1 MYAPDLPPL
10 EHPLPVWIP
19 GLLCLHMAMSFL
31 RQLWQQKDVII
42 TFVLPLLF
50 LPLPLITQTK
60 EAACAYILL
69 VTAMYWISEA
79 IPLGAAAM
87 VPAFMFPLFGIMKS
101 SEVASE
107 YFKDIHLLLFGVVC
121 LATSIQKWN
130 LHKRI
135 ALWMV
140 LSVGSQPSWLLLG
153 FMSCTS
159 LLSMWLSNTSTAA
172 MVMPIVDAVL
182 CQLNSAAP
190 EERALTNNKTNTPQN
205 NEDNTKI
212 DLASFPESNNILDN
226 GIVNTEE
233 NEEDPAYDNQGYAK
247 QGKTGRFYRT
257 KRDHMMCKA
266 FSLGIAYSST
276 IGGMSTLTGTST
288 NLIFIEQ
295 FETRYPGCQ
304 FVNFGSWIAFSFP
317 IAFIILIFSWM
328 WINWLFLG
336 FSLKEMQCCRKKS
349 KSPADEDS
357 RTILQQEYDKLG
369 PLSYQEVVTLVIF
382 LLMSLSWFTRDPGFI
397 PGWDSLFGL
406 KGYKSDATSAILFGF
421 LFFIIPGRRPSWL
434 CCRSKEKSRA
444 SSVTESTPMITW
456 KEFEECIPWHIV
468 VLVGGGFALAKGCEV
483 SGLSVWVGHKMEPL
497 SSLPVWVIVLVVC
510 LMVTTVTEVASN
522 PATITIFQPIL
533 SSLAEGIGVNP
544 LLVIIPATIS
554 ASCAF
559 LLPVANPPNAIVF
572 SYGHLTVPD
581 MIKAGLGTNLI
592 SMIALWVGLYTWG
605 IPMFDLNIYPD
616 WASHSNSSSILAP

>member
-1 MYAPDLPPL
+1 MYSPQLPPL
-10 EHPLPVWIP
+10 ERPIAVWIP
-19 GLLCLHMAMSFL
+19 GLLFLRMTMSFL
-31 RQLWQQKDVII
+31 RQLWLHKDVLI
-42 TFVLPLLF
+42 TFLLPLLF
-50 LPLPLITQTK
+50 LPLPLATHSK

-69 VTAMYWISEA
+69 VTAIYWISEA
-79 IPLGAAAM
+79 IPLGAASL
-87 VPAFMFPLFGIMKS
+87 VPAFLFPLFGIMKS

-121 LATSIQKWN
+121 LAASIQKWN

-140 LSVGSQPSWLLLG
+140 LSVGSKPSWLLLG

-159 LLSMWLSNTSTAA
+159 FLSMWLSNTSTAA

-190 EERALTNNKTNTPQN
+190 EEKALTDSKTSTSQN
-205 NEDNTKI
+205 NEDATKI
-212 DLASFPESNNILDN
+212 DLTSFPESNNMLDN
-226 GIVNTEE
+226 GIANTEE
-233 NEEDPAYDNQGYAK
+233 QEEEPTFANRTYAK

-304 FVNFGSWIAFSFP
+304 LVNFGSWIAFSFP
-317 IAFIILIFSWM
+317 IAFIILILSWL

-336 FSLKEMQCCRKKS
+336 CR
-349 KSPADEDS
+349 
-357 RTILQQEYDKLG
+357 
-369 PLSYQEVVTLVIF
+369 
-382 LLMSLSWFTRDPGFI
+382 
-397 PGWDSLFGL
+397 

-421 LFFIIPGRRPSWL
+421 LLFIIPGRKPSWL

-444 SSVTESTPMITW
+444 PQVAESTPMITW
-456 KEFEECIPWHIV
+456 KEFEDCIPWHIV
-468 VLVGGGFALAKGCEV
+468 ILVGGGFALAKGCEV
-483 SGLSVWVGHKMEPL
+483 SGLSTWVGHRMVPL
-497 SSLPVWVIVLVVC
+497 SSLPIWIIVFIVC
-510 LMVTTVTEVASN
+510 LIVTTVTEVASN

-533 SSLAEGIGVNP
+533 SSLAEGIGINP
-544 LLVIIPATIS
+544 LFVIIPATIS

-592 SMIALWVGLYTWG
+592 GMLALWFGLYVWG
-605 IPMFDLNIYPD
+605 IPMFDLNSFPD
-616 WASHSNSSSILAP
+616 WASHRNMTSLAAP

>member
-1 MYAPDLPPL
+1 MPAPDLPPL
-10 EHPLPVWIP
+10 ERPLPVWIP
-19 GLLCLHMAMSFL
+19 GLVCLHMAMSTL
-31 RQLWQQKDVII
+31 QQIWQQKDVVI
-42 TFVLPLLF
+42 TFCLPLLL
-50 LPLPLITQTK
+50 LPLPLVAQTK
-60 EAACAYILL
+60 EAACAYVLL
-69 VTAMYWISEA
+69 VTATYWISEA
-79 IPLGAAAM
+79 IPLGAAAL
-87 VPAFMFPLFGIMKS
+87 VPAFMFPLFGILKS

-121 LATSIQKWN
+121 LASSIQKWN

-140 LSVGSQPSWLLLG
+140 LSVGSQPGWLLLG

-182 CQLNSAAP
+182 YQLNSASP
-190 EERALTNNKTNTPQN
+190 EERALTNAKPNSAPN
-205 NEDNTKI
+205 NEDTTKI

-226 GIVNTEE
+226 GTASTEE
-233 NEEDPAYDNQGYAK
+233 NEEEPTFDSRRYSKQAK
-247 QGKTGRFYRT
+247 SGRFYRT

-276 IGGMSTLTGTST
+276 IGGMATLTGTST

-317 IAFIILIFSWM
+317 IAFIILIFTWM
-328 WINWLFLG
+328 WITWLFLG
-336 FSLKEMQCCRKKS
+336 FSLKEMQCCRKS
-349 KSPADEDS
+349 KSSTEDDS
-357 RTILQQEYDKLG
+357 RKVLRQEYEKLG
-369 PLSYQEVVTLVIF
+369 PLSYQEVVTLSIF
-382 LLMSLSWFTRDPGFI
+382 LLMALSWFTRDPGFV

-406 KGYKSDATSAILFGF
+406 KGYKSDATSSILFGF
-421 LFFIIPGRRPSWL
+421 LLFIIPGRKPSWL
-434 CCRSKEKSRA
+434 RCRSREKSRP
-444 SSVTESTPMITW
+444 SPSGESTPMITW

-468 VLVGGGFALAKGCEV
+468 ILVGGGFALAKGCEV
-483 SGLSVWVGHKMEPL
+483 SGLSTWVGHKMEPL

-510 LMVTTVTEVASN
+510 LLVTSVTEVASN

-533 SSLAEGIGVNP
+533 CSLAEGIGVNP
-544 LLVIIPATIS
+544 LLIIIPATIS

-581 MIKAGLGTNLI
+581 MMKAGLGTNLI
-592 SMIALWVGLYTWG
+592 SMLALCFGLYTWG
-605 IPMFDLNIYPD
+605 IPMFDLNTFPD
-616 WASHSNSSSILAP
+616 WASHNVSAVPSP

>member
-1 MYAPDLPPL
+1 MPAPDLPPL

-19 GLLCLHMAMSFL
+19 GLLCLHMALSLL
-31 RQLWQQKDVII
+31 RQLWQQKDVVI

-50 LPLPLITQTK
+50 LPLPLIAQTK

-69 VTAMYWISEA
+69 VTATFWISEA
-79 IPLGAAAM
+79 IPLGAAAL
-87 VPAFMFPLFGIMKS
+87 VPAFLFPLFSVMKS

-182 CQLNSAAP
+182 YQLNSATP
-190 EERALTNNKTNTPQN
+190 EEKALTNSKTSTREN
-205 NEDNTKI
+205 NEDSTKI

-226 GIVNTEE
+226 GEAKTEE
-233 NEEDPAYDNQGYAK
+233 SEEEPTFESRRYSK
-247 QGKTGRFYRT
+247 QGKSGRFYRT

-295 FETRYPGCQ
+295 FETRYPECQ

-328 WINWLFLG
+328 WITWLFLE
-336 FSLKEMQCCRKKS
+336 FSFKEMCCCGKS
-349 KSPADEDS
+349 KSPVDKDS
-357 RTILQQEYDKLG
+357 RKILRQEYEKLG
-369 PLSYQEVVTLVIF
+369 PLSYQEVVTLIIF
-382 LLMSLSWFTRDPGFI
+382 LLMALSWFTRDPGFI

-421 LFFIIPGRRPSWL
+421 LLFIIPGKKPSWL
-434 CCRSKEKSRA
+434 RCGSGEKSRV
-444 SSVTESTPMITW
+444 SPVTESTPMITW

-483 SGLSVWVGHKMEPL
+483 SGLSTWVGHKMEPL
-497 SSLPVWVIVLVVC
+497 SSLPVWVIVLIVC

-572 SYGHLTVPD
+572 SYGHLSVPD

-592 SMIALWVGLYTWG
+592 SMITLWFALYTWG
-605 IPMFDLNIYPD
+605 IPMFDLSRFPD
-616 WASHSNSSSILAP
+616 WALHNSTSSIAAP

>member
-1 MYAPDLPPL
+1 MYSPDLPPL
-10 EHPLPVWIP
+10 EHPVPVWTP
-19 GLLCLHMAMSFL
+19 GVLCLHMAMSLL
-31 RQLWQQKDVII
+31 RQLWRQKDVLI
-42 TFVLPLLF
+42 TFVLPVLL

-60 EAACAYILL
+60 EAACAYTLL
-69 VTAMYWISEA
+69 VTATFWISEA
-79 IPLGAAAM
+79 IPLGAAAL
-87 VPAFMFPLFGIMKS
+87 VPAFLFPLFGVMKS

-140 LSVGSQPSWLLLG
+140 LSVGSQPTWLLLG

-172 MVMPIVDAVL
+172 MVMPIVDAIL
-182 CQLNSAAP
+182 SQLNGAVP
-190 EERALTNNKTNTPQN
+190 EGRALTDKKTSAQLN
-205 NEDNTKI
+205 NEDTTKI
-212 DLASFPESNNILDN
+212 DLTSESNNILDN
-226 GIVNTEE
+226 SAVNTEE
-233 NEEDPAYDNQGYAK
+233 HEEEPAFENRKYTK
-247 QGKTGRFYRT
+247 QGKSGQFYRT

-295 FETRYPGCQ
+295 FETRYPGCK

-336 FSLKEMQCCRKKS
+336 FSLKDLQCCRKKP
-349 KSPADEDS
+349 KSPVDEDS
-357 RTILQQEYDKLG
+357 RMILKQEYEKLG
-369 PLSYQEVVTLVIF
+369 PLSYQEVVTLIIF
-382 LLMSLSWFTRDPGFI
+382 LLMALSWFTRDPGFI

-421 LFFIIPGRRPSWL
+421 LLFIIPGRKPRWL
-434 CCRSKEKSRA
+434 CCRSKEKS
-444 SSVTESTPMITW
+444 SSPSVTECTTMITW
-456 KEFEECIPWHIV
+456 KEFEDCIPWHIV

-483 SGLSVWVGHKMEPL
+483 SGLSMWVGHKMEPL
-497 SSLPVWVIVLVVC
+497 SGLPVWVIVLIVC

-533 SSLAEGIGVNP
+533 SSLV
-544 LLVIIPATIS
+544 S
-554 ASCAF
+554 
-559 LLPVANPPNAIVF
+559 
-572 SYGHLTVPD
+572 
-581 MIKAGLGTNLI
+581 
-592 SMIALWVGLYTWG
+592 
-605 IPMFDLNIYPD
+605 
-616 WASHSNSSSILAP
+616 